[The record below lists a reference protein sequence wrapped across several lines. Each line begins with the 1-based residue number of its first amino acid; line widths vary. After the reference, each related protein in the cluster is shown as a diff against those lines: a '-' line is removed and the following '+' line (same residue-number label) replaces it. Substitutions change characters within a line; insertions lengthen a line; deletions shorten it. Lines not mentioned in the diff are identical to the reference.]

1 MSMELSIIDSHG
13 QRGGGM
19 NIGRVVGAL
28 AGILL
33 IAAAC
38 WLTFWATLAAKTI
51 SSVGIGGMFVVGVVL
66 TGVGLLDLR
75 PSSLAFGKD
84 GVTLQLVA
92 DAVKNVKETAQ
103 QEAARVAVDQTVMD
117 AVVGAKTGDDAEK
130 VAAQITQRI
139 LAALPATA
147 DLTRDALHAL
157 HKPTS

>member
-1 MSMELSIIDSHG
+1 
-13 QRGGGM
+13 M
-19 NIGRVVGAL
+19 NIGRVIGAL

-38 WLTFWATLAAKTI
+38 WLTFWATLSGKAI

-92 DAVKNVKETAQ
+92 DAVRNVKETAQ
-103 QEAARVAVDQTVMD
+103 QEAAKVAIDQTVKD
-117 AVVGAKTGDDAEK
+117 AVAGAKTEDDAEK
-130 VAAQITQRI
+130 VVAQITQRI
-139 LAALPATA
+139 LSALPATA
-147 DLTRDALHAL
+147 DLTRDALSSL
-157 HKPTS
+157 RNPTA